1 MEKICRRVFV
11 SMVADRLLS
20 PAQNA
25 FKWAVVDRI
34 KKCGYQPEVFY
45 NPQTVEGIAA
55 RKSWT
60 PVEAEEVIRQ
70 CVAGVIIGMPRWR
83 FRDGKRNVLIP
94 TEYSQYEGAILK
106 TVNIPIMVLAQDNL
120 FQRGVFE
127 YNFGQ
132 FICKFP
138 EDADDNW
145 LDTPEFQQA
154 LKIWLAD
161 INDRR
166 DVFLGYC
173 SSSAGTAVHVRTYL
187 EKELEATILDWRR
200 DFSVARSVLEEI
212 VEAGKR
218 CSGAIFL
225 FTKDDTISDE
235 PTKSKKQPFKGSQQR
250 SEFAIPRDNV
260 VFEAGYFIGIKGK
273 RKVLVVRE
281 QGAKMPADL
290 GGDVY
295 AALEDRRNIDSIKE
309 TLRRFTLGL

>member
-1 MEKICRRVFV
+1 
-11 SMVADRLLS
+11 MVADRLLS
-20 PAQNA
+20 SDQNA

-34 KKCGYQPEVFY
+34 QALGYQPEIFY
-45 NPQTVEGIAA
+45 NPRTVDGIAA

-60 PVEAEEVIRQ
+60 PAEAEEVIRQ

-83 FRDGKRNVLIP
+83 LGEGQSEFLLA
-94 TEYSQYEGAILK
+94 TEYAQYEGAVLR
-106 TVNIPIMVLAQDNL
+106 TVNIPIMILAQENL

-138 EDADDNW
+138 ESANEGW
-145 LDTPEFQQA
+145 LETQEFKQT
-154 LKIWLAD
+154 LNVWLAD
-161 INDRR
+161 IKDRR

-173 SSSAGTAVHVRTYL
+173 SSSASTAYQLREYVETQL
-187 EKELEATILDWRR
+187 GATVLDWKR

-212 VEAGKR
+212 IEAGKR

-225 FTKDDTISDE
+225 FTKDDILSEE
-235 PTKSKKQPFKGSQQR
+235 PSEPKRRWFKASQPR
-250 SEFAIPRDNV
+250 AEFAIPRDNV

-295 AALEDRRNIDSIKE
+295 AALEDRHNIDSIRE